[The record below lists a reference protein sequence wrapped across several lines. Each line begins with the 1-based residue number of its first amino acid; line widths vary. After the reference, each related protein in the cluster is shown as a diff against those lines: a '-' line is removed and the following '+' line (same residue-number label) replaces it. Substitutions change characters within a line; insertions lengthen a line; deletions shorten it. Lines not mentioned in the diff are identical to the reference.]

1 MRFTTRAPSFVLLV
15 AAALVA
21 LLALLATLQYRW
33 LGQVSAGERERMQT
47 NLRASTA
54 RFTQDFDRE
63 IGRIYFGLQ
72 IDESTV
78 HARAWHD
85 YAERYRRWQQSA
97 PYPRLVR
104 ELYLVEHDPDDTEDA
119 RLSRFDPA
127 GETFTPTEW
136 PAEFASLRPPT
147 AHIVLPV
154 AAPPAPASL
163 MPAPVLGDIPAV
175 VIPATT
181 TEPLHVP
188 ANGHDQSVL
197 IKTWLAPSS
206 YTVAVLDL
214 DYLRAEFLPALARRY
229 FASGGSTLDYNL
241 TVATR
246 TETPRTI
253 YKSDPTMPPPHD
265 KGDAQAGLFNVRFDE
280 MDVFLPPGQDAAQH
294 MPATPPTPRNL
305 SFRVFRRTDTTM
317 IRGSNAA
324 RAVID
329 GAGDGEWQLTV
340 AHPVG
345 SLDAAVTHARRR
357 SLAISFGVLLLLAAS
372 IALLVVSTHRAQ
384 RLARQQMEFVAGVTH
399 ELRTPLAVICSA
411 GENLADGVIGDGAQV
426 RRYGQVIRGEGRR
439 LAEMVEQVLELA
451 GAQRGRRKFDLR
463 PLALDALI
471 EHTLSSW
478 QAAQDAPP
486 QIERHVA
493 HGLPPVLADE
503 SSLRRALQN
512 LLSNAA
518 KYGGDARWIGVS
530 AQADEGA
537 REVRIRVADHGL
549 GIEPAELSHIFEPFY
564 RGHEARAAQIH
575 GNGLGLSLVKDIIE
589 AHGGRVTVESER
601 GRGSTFTLH
610 LPVFVNGNG
619 GARVDALPTQD
630 TGGAER

>member
-33 LGQVSAGERERMQT
+33 LGQVSAGERERMQST
-47 NLRASTA
+47 LRASTA

-78 HARAWHD
+78 RAHAWHD

-104 ELYLVEHDPDDTEDA
+104 ELYLVERDADDKEDA
-119 RLSRFDPA
+119 RLLRFDPA
-127 GETFTPTEW
+127 SETFTPVEW
-136 PAEFASLRPPT
+136 PAEFAPLRPRT

-154 AAPPAPASL
+154 APIPAPASL

-181 TEPLHVP
+181 TEPLHIP
-188 ANGHDQSVL
+188 AKGQDQSVL

-206 YTVAVLDL
+206 YTVAVLDS

-229 FASGGSTLDYNL
+229 FASGGTQLDYNL
-241 TVATR
+241 SVATR
-246 TETPRTI
+246 TDPPRTI
-253 YKSDPTMPPPHD
+253 YKSDPTLPPPHD

-294 MPATPPTPRNL
+294 APPTPPRNL
-305 SFRVFRRTDTTM
+305 SFRVFRRTDTTV
-317 IRGSNAA
+317 IRGGNAA
-324 RAVID
+324 RAVVGEAD
-329 GAGDGEWQLTV
+329 DGEWQLTV
-340 AHPVG
+340 AHPAG

-357 SLAISFGVLLLLAAS
+357 SLAVSFGVLLLLAAS

-426 RRYGQVIRGEGRR
+426 RRYGQVIRSEGRR

-463 PLALDALI
+463 PLALDNLI

-478 QAAQDAPP
+478 QAAQDVPP

-549 GIEPAELSHIFEPFY
+549 GIEPAELAHIFEPFY

-575 GNGLGLSLVKDIIE
+575 GNGLGLSLVKDIVE

-601 GRGSTFTLH
+601 DRGSAFTLH
-610 LPVFVNGNG
+610 LPAYMNGNET
-619 GARVDALPTQD
+619 V
-630 TGGAER
+630 TGDR

>member
-33 LGQVSAGERERMQT
+33 LGQVSTGERERMQT

-85 YAERYRRWQQSA
+85 YAARYRRWQQSA

-104 ELYLVEHDPDDTEDA
+104 DLYLVERGAEDNGDT
-119 RLSRFDPA
+119 RLFRFDPA
-127 GETFTPTEW
+127 GETFAPTEW
-136 PAEFASLRPPT
+136 PAEFASLRPTT
-147 AHIVLPV
+147 ARIVLPD
-154 AAPPAPASL
+154 AALPAAASL

-181 TEPLHVP
+181 TEPLHIP
-188 ANGHDQSVL
+188 AKGQDQSVL

-214 DYLRAEFLPALARRY
+214 AYLRTEFLPALARRY
-229 FASGGSTLDYNL
+229 FASGGTQLDYNL
-241 TVATR
+241 SVATR
-246 TETPRTI
+246 TDQPRI
-253 YKSDPTMPPPHD
+253 VYQSDAAAPPPHD

-294 MPATPPTPRNL
+294 VPATPPPRNL
-305 SFRVFRRTDTTM
+305 SFRVFRRTDTTV
-317 IRGSNAA
+317 IRGAGAVRAA
-324 RAVID
+324 LDAMTD
-329 GAGDGEWQLTV
+329 GDWQLTV
-340 AHPVG
+340 AHPAG

-357 SLAISFGVLLLLAAS
+357 SLVVSFGVLLLLAAS

-439 LAEMVEQVLELA
+439 LAEMVEQVLEFA

-486 QIERHVA
+486 QVERHVA
-493 HGLPPVLADE
+493 HGLPLVLADE

-518 KYGGDARWIGVS
+518 KYGGAARWIGVS
-530 AQADEGA
+530 AQADADA

-549 GIEPAELSHIFEPFY
+549 GIEPAELAHIFEPFY

-575 GNGLGLSLVKDIIE
+575 GNGLGLSLVKDIVE

-601 GRGSTFTLH
+601 GRGSAFTLH
-610 LPVFVNGNG
+610 LPAYVNGNDNKRL
-619 GARVDALPTQD
+619 AVSD
-630 TGGAER
+630 